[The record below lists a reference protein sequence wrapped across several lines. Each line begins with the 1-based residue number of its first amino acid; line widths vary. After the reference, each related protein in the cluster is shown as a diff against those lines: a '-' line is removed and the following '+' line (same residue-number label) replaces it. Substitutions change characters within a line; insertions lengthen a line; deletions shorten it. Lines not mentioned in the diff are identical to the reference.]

1 MAICRYLDGAS
12 RTRTGGL
19 LGAIQGAQRLNMG
32 VLQGDMANSRQTH
45 VPKIARNLREFA
57 RVLARRGVRVAKISD
72 GYQDRKTRRGE
83 ETPAIPRE

>member
-1 MAICRYLDGAS
+1 
-12 RTRTGGL
+12 
-19 LGAIQGAQRLNMG
+19 
-32 VLQGDMANSRQTH
+32 